1 MSGITIA
8 ILAGVFLGLFQS
20 LHGKADELPIRTAT
34 IVLLVFAAVAAV
46 ALALGIE
53 GAAAFRA
60 LTWRTALVFGL
71 GGAIHFSGGWLLIG
85 LSQRR
90 VGVGI
95 TGLLVGATPVFTAL
109 IAWVVLGE
117 MLSGKDVLGIALVV
131 IGVGVASWR

>member
-1 MSGITIA
+1 MSGVTIA

-20 LHGKADELPIRTAT
+20 LHGKAEELPIRTAT
-34 IVLLVFAAVAAV
+34 VLLLIFAAVAATT
-46 ALALGIE
+46 LAVVTE
-53 GAAAFRA
+53 GLVAFRA
-60 LTWRTALVFGL
+60 LTARAILVFAL

-109 IAWVVLGE
+109 IAWMVLGE
-117 MLSGKDVLGIALVV
+117 MLSVRDVMGIALVV
-131 IGVGVASWR
+131 VGVGVASWR

>member
-1 MSGITIA
+1 MSGVTIA

-20 LHGKADELPIRTAT
+20 LHGKAEELPIRTAT
-34 IVLLVFAAVAAV
+34 VLLLIFAAVAATTLAV
-46 ALALGIE
+46 ATE
-53 GAAAFRA
+53 GLVAFRA
-60 LTWRTALVFGL
+60 LTARAILVFAL

-109 IAWVVLGE
+109 IAWMVLGE
-117 MLSGKDVLGIALVV
+117 MLSVRDVMGIALVV
-131 IGVGVASWR
+131 VGVGVASWR